1 MTYSLK
7 PKYHFFP
14 ITGWLNDPNGL
25 IQYQGKYHL
34 FYQFNPSNPEWG
46 PMHWGHAVS
55 TDLFNWQHLPVAL
68 YPEETFEENDM
79 SGIFS
84 GSAIEKD
91 DLLYLMYTQFFDP
104 KCFENHPK
112 EQQCI
117 AYSTNGIDF
126 EKFKDNPVIQAP
138 PTPSFHDYRDPKVW
152 KGKDNHYHCVLG
164 TGENGIPKVIRY
176 SSPDLINWQ
185 YEGTLIELDPKEF
198 GPIIECPDF
207 FQLEDRWVLIFSA
220 GFLTEGARKNY
231 YIIGDFLNNH
241 FHPAFFGELDIG
253 NDLYAAQTFLDDQKR
268 RILIGWVHTPE
279 RYNYTQEEGWAGIM
293 SLPRELKL
301 NKDGLV
307 QKPVLEIEQFYHQ
320 ENHLECKNEVVNISP
335 FSNCFVLK
343 IKNIKHSCS
352 IQLENN
358 TDILEFK
365 ISENNLTLEEKRNRK
380 NEYKDFYEMDFP
392 IESLQ
397 IFIDHSSCEVF
408 INNGK
413 AICTWRIYPV
423 DNYSSLI
430 VDNLSKDDL
439 IINTINCTL

>member
-14 ITGWLNDPNGL
+14 ITGWINDPNGL

-34 FYQFNPSNPEWG
+34 FYQFNPSRPEWG

-55 TDLFNWQHLPVAL
+55 TNLFNWQHLPVAL

-104 KCFENHPK
+104 KCYENHPK

-117 AYSTNGIDF
+117 AYSNNGIDF
-126 EKFKDNPVIQAP
+126 EKLSNNPVISAP
-138 PTPSFHDYRDPKVW
+138 PTPLFHDYRDPKVW
-152 KGKDNHYHCVLG
+152 KGKDNRYHCVLG
-164 TGENGIPKVIRY
+164 TGESGVPKVIHY
-176 SSPDLINWQ
+176 SSPDLINWH
-185 YEGTLIELDPKEF
+185 YKGTLIELDPEEF

-207 FQLEDRWVLIFSA
+207 FQLEDRWVLVFSA

-241 FHPAFFGELDIG
+241 FHPSFFGELDIG

-268 RILIGWVHTPE
+268 RILIAWVHTPE
-279 RYNYTQEEGWAGIM
+279 RYNYTKDEGWAGIM
-293 SLPRELKL
+293 SLPRELTL
-301 NKDGLV
+301 NKDGLS
-307 QKPVLEIEQFYHQ
+307 QTPVREIQQFYHK
-320 ENHLECKNEVVNISP
+320 ERALEVKDEVIQIHS
-335 FSNCFVLK
+335 FSNCFVLNAQ
-343 IKNIKHSCS
+343 NIGNSCA
-352 IQLENN
+352 IRFEN
-358 TDILEFK
+358 TIDYLEFQVT
-365 ISENNLTLEEKRNRK
+365 ENSLTLEEKRNGK
-380 NEYKDFYEMDFP
+380 NEYKDFYELDFT
-392 IESLQ
+392 IDSLR

-413 AICTWRIYPV
+413 ATCTWRIYPL
-423 DNYSSLI
+423 DNYTSLI
-430 VDNLSKDDL
+430 LNNIPKDCL
-439 IINTINCTL
+439 TINRINPSI